1 MTQPK
6 RLIMSN
12 VMELT
17 STGYW
22 EIFRFELEP
31 LDPGAEVIVELPVN
45 GLKGCL
51 TEVNIETQ
59 SKNFDLS
66 VLAHPTAK
74 VPSIDCLYTK
84 AGINQVNIDAGLQKL
99 WSRCDYK
106 AQNTSGLS
114 AALFAKIKNNDTISS
129 GETVLE
135 IVAQLHSA

>member
-1 MTQPK
+1 MNKPK
-6 RLIMSN
+6 RLIMPN

-31 LDPGAEVIVELPVN
+31 LAPGEEAIIELPVN
-45 GLKGCL
+45 GLKGNL
-51 TEVNIETQ
+51 TEVSLETQ
-59 SKNFDLS
+59 SKNLDLS
-66 VLAHPTAK
+66 ILAHPTAN

-84 AGINQVNIDAGLQKL
+84 TGINQVSQEASMQKL
-99 WSRCDYK
+99 WARCDYK
-106 AQNTSGLS
+106 VQNTSGLS
-114 AALFAKIKNNDTISS
+114 AALFAKVKNNDTISS